1 MPEENEKN
9 FSLYS
14 GGSVMAKI
22 AVLVGIDAYPA
33 SPLTGCVNDANR
45 MEELLSRHAD
55 GSKNFDCKKLTAP
68 DDKVS
73 IPVLTQNVDDLFS
86 RKVEV
91 ALFYYAGHGTVTNL
105 GGVLVT
111 QDGVPGNPGVSMANI
126 LTLANNS
133 PADERVII
141 LDCCYSGDL
150 GQLLAI
156 SNSAAVMTEGVTI
169 LSASR
174 KTEEAAEQGGGG
186 LFTSL
191 VCDALAGGAADVLG
205 KVTTAG
211 VYAYVDEALG
221 GFEQRPLYKIH
232 VASLMPLRYCNPAV
246 ELEILR
252 CLPCYFPSPAQEFP
266 LDPSYEFTS
275 PSPDPE
281 HVKIFRNLQKMS
293 YARLIVPVG
302 EEYMFFAAL
311 NSKSCRLTHLGV
323 HYWELAKKGMI

>member
-1 MPEENEKN
+1 
-9 FSLYS
+9 
-14 GGSVMAKI
+14 MAKI
-22 AVLVGIDAYPA
+22 ALLVGIDAYPI
-33 SPLTGCVNDANR
+33 SPLAGCVNDANR
-45 MEELLSRHAD
+45 MEELLRRHAD
-55 GSKNFDCKKLTAP
+55 GSPNFTCKKLIAP
-68 DDKVS
+68 NDQVTL
-73 IPVLTQNVDDLFS
+73 PVLAQEVDNLFS
-86 RKVEV
+86 RKAEV
-91 ALFYYAGHGTVTNL
+91 ALFFYAGHGTVTNL

-133 PADERVII
+133 PAEERVII

-174 KTEEAAEQGGGG
+174 KTEEAAEQVGGG

-191 VCDALAGGAADVLG
+191 VCDALEGGAADVLG

-232 VASLMPLRYCNPAV
+232 VANLKPLRYCKPAV
-246 ELEILR
+246 EPEILR
-252 CLPCYFPSPAQEFP
+252 LLPAYFTSPSYEFP
-266 LDPSYEFTS
+266 LDPSYEFCS

-281 HVKIFRNLQKMS
+281 HVKTFRNLQKMS

-302 EEYMFFAAL
+302 AEYMYFAAMD
-311 NSKSCRLTHLGV
+311 SKACRLTHLGV